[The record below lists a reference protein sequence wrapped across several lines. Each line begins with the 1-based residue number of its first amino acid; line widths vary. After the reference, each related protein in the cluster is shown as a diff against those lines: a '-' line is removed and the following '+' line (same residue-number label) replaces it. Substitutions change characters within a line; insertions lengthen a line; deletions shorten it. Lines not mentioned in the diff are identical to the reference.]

1 MQRFVLEQNIKRFH
15 ALMTKERES
24 RSLATLRN
32 LLSES
37 ERNLALMDATG
48 LGLLPEVAVRG
59 PADPF
64 AQRDREFSRLFEAA
78 EENYLLLD
86 PRPGLRIVDVNE
98 AYANATMTSRNGIPG
113 ERMFDVF
120 PDNPADPLADGVSNL
135 FRSLKRV
142 AETRKPH
149 TMAIQRYDVRD
160 QQGDFVV
167 RYWRPV
173 NLPIFSAA
181 GDLVRLLHQVE
192 DVTAE
197 VLGGSLSGQLN
208 AR

>member
-15 ALMTKERES
+15 ALMTEERDS

-59 PADPF
+59 PEDPF
-64 AQRDREFSRLFEAA
+64 AQRDREFARLFEAA

-86 PRPGLRIVDVNE
+86 PRPGLHIVDLNE
-98 AYANATMTSRNGIPG
+98 AYAAATLTSRTGIPG

-120 PDNPADPLADGVSNL
+120 PDNPGEALADGVSNL
-135 FRSLKRV
+135 FRSLRLV
-142 AETRKPH
+142 AQTRKPH
-149 TMAIQRYDVRD
+149 SMAIQRYDIRD
-160 QQGDFVV
+160 QAGNWIV

-173 NLPIFSAA
+173 NLPIFSDA

-197 VLGGSLSGQLN
+197 VLGGSLLGQLN

>member
-64 AQRDREFSRLFEAA
+64 AQRDGEFTRLFEAA

-173 NLPIFSAA
+173 NLPIFSDA

-197 VLGGSLSGQLN
+197 VLGGSLSG
-208 AR
+208 

>member
-1 MQRFVLEQNIKRFH
+1 MQRFVLEQNIKRFR
-15 ALMTKERES
+15 ALMTEERDS
-24 RSLATLRN
+24 RSLETLRN

-37 ERNLALMDATG
+37 ERNLALMDAIG

-64 AQRDREFSRLFEAA
+64 AQRDGEFARLFEAA

-113 ERMFDVF
+113 ERVFDVF

-149 TMAIQRYDVRD
+149 SMAIQRYDIRD
-160 QQGDFVV
+160 QAGNWIV

-173 NLPIFSAA
+173 NLPIFSDA

-197 VLGGSLSGQLN
+197 VLGGSLLGQLN

>member
-64 AQRDREFSRLFEAA
+64 AQRDGEFTRLFEAA

-173 NLPIFSAA
+173 NLPIFSDA

-197 VLGGSLSGQLN
+197 VLGGSLLGQLN

>member
-1 MQRFVLEQNIKRFH
+1 M
-15 ALMTKERES
+15 KEERDA
-24 RSLATLRN
+24 RSLTTLRN

-37 ERNLALMDATG
+37 ERNLALMDASG

-64 AQRDREFSRLFEAA
+64 GQRDAEFARLFETA

-86 PRPGLRIVDVNE
+86 PRPGLHIVDLNK
-98 AYANATMTSRNGIPG
+98 AYADATLTSRSGVPG

-120 PDNPADPLADGVSNL
+120 PDNPGDPLADGVSNL
-135 FRSLKRV
+135 FRSLKLV
-142 AETRKPH
+142 ADTRKPH
-149 TMAIQRYDVRD
+149 KMAIQRYDIRD
-160 QQGDFVV
+160 QAGNFVV

-173 NLPIFSAA
+173 NLPIFSDA
-181 GDLVRLLHQVE
+181 GELVRLLHQVE

-197 VLGGSLSGQLN
+197 VLAGTLIGV
-208 AR
+208 